1 MSQSRQ
7 LIKTKYF
14 TARISGPNQAKQKRQ
29 TISLE
34 ALETLRD
41 LEITYGKYLRNEKR
55 CYNCGNIINS
65 YSEKMTDVTIAVT
78 LLADAHMN
86 EFDTAIVV
94 SGDSDLSPPKRSSF
108 DLRQVANDSFRMSDS
123 AIRQSQLPST
133 VTKSDGTLPQCPSRR
148 T

>member
-1 MSQSRQ
+1 MKSGA
-7 LIKTKYF
+7 T
-14 TARISGPNQAKQKRQ
+14 TAVI
-29 TISLE
+29 L
-34 ALETLRD
+34 
-41 LEITYGKYLRNEKR
+41 
-55 CYNCGNIINS
+55 INS
-65 YSEKMTDVTIAVT
+65 YSEKMTGVTIAVT